1 MAHIKDL
8 RQRKAAYTGERPYLA
23 RYRDPFGK
31 EHTKTFRTQRDA
43 RNWLNEQEVA
53 KTRGDWVDPA
63 AGKIT
68 FQEFAEQ
75 WRAVQVWRPSTTD
88 QVENYLRVRVYPNLG
103 HRPLIA
109 VRPSHVQAL
118 IKSLSVELAPG
129 TVETIY
135 RHVAAVFKAAVR
147 DRVIGRTPCEGITLP
162 KAIKDHKVVPLEI
175 DQVRAVADEMP
186 DRWQAAVWVAAG
198 LGLRQ
203 GEVLGL
209 TVDRVDFLR
218 RQVKVD
224 RQMMTLSNHAPQFA
238 PPKTKASYRTVPL
251 PDSVAIVLSEHVRQ
265 FPPNEDGLLFSMED
279 GRPVRRQRMSDAWR
293 RAAVKAELPEGTT
306 FHATRHF
313 YASLLIRH
321 GESVKTVQNRL
332 GHASAVETLD
342 TYGHLWP
349 DSEDRT
355 RSAVDTVFNEH
366 GPLADAER
374 HG

>member
-8 RQRKAAYTGERPYLA
+8 RQRKAGYTGERPYLA

-75 WRAVQVWRPSTTD
+75 WRLVQVWRPSTAA

-118 IKSLSVELAPG
+118 IKGLSIELAPG

-162 KAIKDHKVVPLEI
+162 KAVKDHKIVPLEI

-186 DRWQAAVWVAAG
+186 DRWQAAVWGRGRVGAA
-198 LGLRQ
+198 
-203 GEVLGL
+203 
-209 TVDRVDFLR
+209 TR
-218 RQVKVD
+218 RGA
-224 RQMMTLSNHAPQFA
+224 RPYPRPGRL
-238 PPKTKASYRTVPL
+238 PP
-251 PDSVAIVLSEHVRQ
+251 
-265 FPPNEDGLLFSMED
+265 PPGQ
-279 GRPVRRQRMSDAWR
+279 GRPSDDDAHQAGTVV
-293 RAAVKAELPEGTT
+293 RAAERPRRPTGRSSCP
-306 FHATRHF
+306 TRWQSCSLSTC
-313 YASLLIRH
+313 ASSLR
-321 GESVKTVQNRL
+321 VKTASCSR
-332 GHASAVETLD
+332 GRTSGRSGASAC
-342 TYGHLWP
+342 P
-349 DSEDRT
+349 T
-355 RSAVDTVFNEH
+355 RGAA
-366 GPLADAER
+366 PR
-374 HG
+374 